1 MEVFPQVHYN
11 NFLHQS
17 LMGKKKPVVLVA
29 RLDIGLDVT
38 INVFAG
44 SVGEIAV

>member
-1 MEVFPQVHYN
+1 
-11 NFLHQS
+11 
-17 LMGKKKPVVLVA
+17 VLVA

-44 SVGEIAV
+44 SVGEIAVWVSVCHKS